1 MRSREFDKY
10 RRDVEVIIL
19 AHNIRSVQNVGSI
32 LRTAECLGVKEVI
45 ASGYTPNL
53 STRTDGSNLPL
64 LPHVREKL
72 QKELHRSALG
82 AEEIVPFNYATDIM
96 GEISRLKSDGYE
108 IVGLEQ
114 DEQSIALPEF
124 QPPKKVALLL
134 GEEVHGLTPKLRDA
148 CDALVEI
155 PMYGQKESYN
165 VSVACGIALYE
176 MTVSSAII

>member
-10 RRDVEVIIL
+10 RRDIEIIIL

-32 LRTAECLGVKEVI
+32 LRTAECLGAKEVI

-53 STRTDGSNLPL
+53 TMRTDGSNLPL
-64 LPHVREKL
+64 LPHVRAKL

-82 AEEIVPFNYATDIM
+82 AEEIVNLSYATDIM
-96 GEISRLKSDGYE
+96 DKILELKSDGYE

-114 DEQSIALPEF
+114 DRRSIALPEYR
-124 QPPKKVALLL
+124 PSRRVALLL
-134 GEEVHGLTPKLRDA
+134 GEEVHGLTPELRSV
-148 CDALVEI
+148 CNTLVEI

-165 VSVACGIALYE
+165 VSVACGIALYGI
-176 MTVSSAII
+176 TVNPTR

>member
-10 RRDVEVIIL
+10 RRDIEIVIL

-32 LRTAECLGVKEVI
+32 LRTAECLGAKEVV

-53 STRTDGSNLPL
+53 AMRTDGSNLPL
-64 LPHVREKL
+64 LPHVRAKL

-82 AEEIVPFNYATDIM
+82 AEEIVKLGYASDIM
-96 GEISRLKSDGYE
+96 GKILELKSDGYE

-114 DEQSIALPEF
+114 DRRSVALPEYK
-124 QPPKKVALLL
+124 PPRRVALLL
-134 GEEVHGLTPKLRDA
+134 GEEVHGITPELMSV
-148 CDALVEI
+148 CNVLVEI

-165 VSVACGIALYE
+165 VSVACGIALYNLSIE
-176 MTVSSAII
+176 TGR

>member
-10 RRDVEVIIL
+10 RRDIEIIIL

-32 LRTAECLGVKEVI
+32 LRTAECLGAKEVV

-53 STRTDGSNLPL
+53 AMRTDGSNLPL
-64 LPHVREKL
+64 LPHVRAKL

-82 AEEIVPFNYATDIM
+82 AEEIVNLSYATDIM
-96 GEISRLKSDGYE
+96 DKILELKSDGYE

-114 DEQSIALPEF
+114 DRRSIALPEY
-124 QPPKKVALLL
+124 QSPRRVALLL
-134 GEEVHGLTPKLRDA
+134 GEEVHGLTPELRSA
-148 CDALVEI
+148 CDTLVEI

-165 VSVACGIALYE
+165 VSVACGIALYGI
-176 MTVSSAII
+176 TVSPTR